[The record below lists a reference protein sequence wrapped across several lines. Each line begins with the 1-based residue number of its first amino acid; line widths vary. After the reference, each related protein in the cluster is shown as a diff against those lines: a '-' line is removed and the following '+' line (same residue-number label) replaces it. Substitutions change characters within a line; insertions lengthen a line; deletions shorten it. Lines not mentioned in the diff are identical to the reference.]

1 MKKSAFDDTER
12 ITHHLMLN
20 AYFIPDIGFFRGQ
33 MGLVLAMSEYSRYA
47 NNEIY
52 FDVSSYLL
60 DNIMEKIN
68 ENLIFS
74 FASGLS
80 GIGWGVEYLIQNGFV
95 EGEGVEICEEIDQK
109 IMKTDPRRIADM
121 SLDTGFEGILHYVV
135 YHLQGAFKQNIRL
148 PFDERYL
155 SDLYAVCILL
165 KEQKNDINMLLDIY
179 IDFYTTRTIKGYN
192 MLITDFVTAE
202 STGLS
207 EKLSSYPLG
216 LKDGLAGKLLKIIF
230 AK

>member
-1 MKKSAFDDTER
+1 MKKSAFGETER
-12 ITHHLMLN
+12 IMHHLMLN
-20 AYFIPDIGFFRGQ
+20 AYFIPDIGFFHGQ
-33 MGLVLAMSEYSRYA
+33 MGVALTMSEYSRHV

-52 FDVSSYLL
+52 FDVASYLL

-109 IMKTDPRRIADM
+109 IMKTDPRRIVDM

-155 SDLYAVCILL
+155 SDLYAVCKLL

>member
-1 MKKSAFDDTER
+1 
-12 ITHHLMLN
+12 
-20 AYFIPDIGFFRGQ
+20 
-33 MGLVLAMSEYSRYA
+33 MS
-47 NNEIY
+47 
-52 FDVSSYLL
+52 
-60 DNIMEKIN
+60 
-68 ENLIFS
+68 LIFS

-109 IMKTDPRRIADM
+109 IMKTDPRRIVDM

-155 SDLYAVCILL
+155 SDLYAVCKLL

-179 IDFYTTRTIKGYN
+179 IY
-192 MLITDFVTAE
+192 
-202 STGLS
+202 
-207 EKLSSYPLG
+207 
-216 LKDGLAGKLLKIIF
+216 IF
-230 AK
+230 LHHPDY